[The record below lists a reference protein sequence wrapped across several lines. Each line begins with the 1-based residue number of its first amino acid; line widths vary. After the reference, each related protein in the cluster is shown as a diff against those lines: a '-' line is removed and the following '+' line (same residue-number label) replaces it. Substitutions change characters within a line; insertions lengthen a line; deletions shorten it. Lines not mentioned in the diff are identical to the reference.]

1 MPPTIHRRLAYVPS
15 EANLWPVAHRRGGAA
30 LPGRHPRLGRRRR
43 TATSW
48 CERFDL
54 ELDKK
59 IRAYSHGNRQKVL
72 LIAAFASRA
81 DLLLLDEPTT
91 GLDPLMEQ
99 VFRECVREAHDRG
112 QTVLLSSHILSEVEA
127 VCDRVAMLR
136 AGRIIE
142 TGRLEVLRGL
152 AALRVH
158 AELDGPPSRSLG
170 RPGREQRRRR
180 RQHASSAT
188 STGSMEPL
196 LQALAATGVR
206 RLTTREPSLEELF
219 ISHYG
224 DAATGA
230 GTRAMTSG
238 VLVEPR
244 ATPAA
249 RRASPTGRVDLAI
262 ARRAFK
268 QVWISAT
275 VWALVFGGT
284 IAASALSYV
293 NSFPDEASRQQ
304 LAASTSGDAGIS
316 ILLGP
321 VTAIDTVGGYTVYK
335 CFVFLT
341 TIGALWGLLAATRL
355 LRGEEDA
362 GRWQLVLAGRDA
374 RRRVPR
380 PRPWRRSAPRSACSS
395 SGRR

>member
-1 MPPTIHRRLAYVPS
+1 MQ
-15 EANLWPVAHRRGGAA
+15 
-30 LPGRHPRLGRRRR
+30 
-43 TATSW
+43 
-48 CERFDL
+48 RFDL
-54 ELDKK
+54 EVDKK
-59 IRAYSHGNRQKVL
+59 IRAYSHGNRQKVV

-99 VFRECVREAHDRG
+99 VFRECVREAHERG

-152 AALRVH
+152 AAMRVH
-158 AELDGPPSRSLG
+158 AELDGPPSDLSG
-170 RPGREQRRRR
+170 VPGVSDVVVDGNTVECDV
-180 RQHASSAT
+180 
-188 STGSMEPL
+188 TGSMDPL

-206 RLTTREPSLEELF
+206 RLTAREPSLEELF

-224 DAATGA
+224 NPQPERE
-230 GTRAMTSG
+230 RAMTSG

-244 ATPAA
+244 APAA
-249 RRASPTGRVDLAI
+249 RRGRRGRVDLAI

-268 QVWISAT
+268 QLWISAT

-341 TIGALWGLLAATRL
+341 TIGALWGLLATDCCAAPRTP
-355 LRGEEDA
+355 A
-362 GRWQLVLAGRDA
+362 GGTSSSRA
-374 RRRVPR
+374 RRARRAPR

-395 SGRR
+395 SGQR